1 MNVRA
6 AVLVGGVLL
15 LAPAASSGQNRFE
28 IATGAHYGLNQ
39 RPLTPGWAVSGGFR
53 IDQQDF
59 VVEAAWSRHVRTR
72 ELRFGFGPFDEDLG
86 SETSSSRHLMLAA
99 GVRGGQRQGQ
109 RFSPFYQVLLG
120 GLTTRFR
127 TDYEWPASID
137 TEAENANCGGFAGDR
152 LLFPCFNLPYPE
164 YEEQRRHSFLMQT
177 GVGLD
182 VRVQQRLKVRLATD
196 LLALANR
203 ERGTAVVPR
212 MSIRVVVGF

>member
-1 MNVRA
+1 MFAPA
-6 AVLVGGVLL
+6 AVLIGGMLL
-15 LAPAASSGQNRFE
+15 LAPAASSGQTRFE
-28 IATGAHYGLNQ
+28 IAAGAHYGLNQ
-39 RPLTPGWAVSGGFR
+39 QPLTPGWAVSGGFQ

-72 ELRFGFGPFDEDLG
+72 ELRFSFGPFDEDVG
-86 SETSSSRHLMLAA
+86 SETSSSRYLMLAA
-99 GVRGGQRQGQ
+99 GVRGGQPQGQ

-137 TEAENANCGGFAGDR
+137 TEAENANCGGYAGDR
-152 LLFPCFNLPYPE
+152 LLSPCFNLRYPE
-164 YEEQRRHSFLMQT
+164 YEEQRRHWFLMQT

-182 VRVQQRLKVRLATD
+182 VRVQQRLKVRLTTD

-212 MSIRVVVGF
+212 LSIRAVVGF